1 MTVTYS
7 VENALACALQLA
19 AQGTPT
25 FPVRDDKAPACPG
38 GFNAA
43 TADKDKLT
51 ELWRLYPGSA
61 VGVATGEASG
71 WAVID
76 ADSAKHPESDAWVSE
91 HEEMLSSAYI
101 YETRS
106 GGRHFV
112 FKHVPGLRCG
122 QNVTARGIDI
132 RAEGGYVIFWPAN
145 GCKVIS
151 AAPLA
156 EFPPELIAQIQRP
169 RLIEQPPH
177 KLASSSADGGW
188 FAGASE
194 SLKDEAVDT
203 CLKAIGSSEDVL
215 SHAEWRDI
223 GFACRAAGRFEK
235 FQAWS
240 RRRTDYDEKAE
251 GQMADIEARFAP
263 GGIGVGTLISKARAA
278 GGGAA
283 LDHLIGRARID
294 KAAHVF
300 NPVDAADA
308 ATPNQ
313 GYEPR
318 FRLARDIE
326 PDTRPQLWEGFL
338 RQQSVGILYAPPF
351 AGKTIMAAGLACSV
365 AHGLPF
371 LDRECAQGSSYL
383 IELEGAALLAD
394 NIKAWHRRHGREIPN
409 NIGISEEQVSL
420 TDAGN
425 MEQVA
430 TDIEYFAQLY
440 GACKLVIVDTLSQ
453 ALAGEDENAQGPASS
468 AARALKVL
476 SQRTRAT
483 ILVLHHTGKD
493 LTRGMRGSSV
503 LTAAADSVV
512 RLEEADDGLIQV
524 SVEKLKGGRLTAP
537 AYFRIEEEIL
547 RQDHRGRDEGAAV
560 AVHVRTEEALA
571 IKQQGKIPSKDRLI
585 LDSLA
590 SAPLNAMPD
599 AELQKR
605 FEEENPTGTH
615 VISSIRT
622 AYRRT
627 RDALIDKGKIVRDG
641 NAVKLVDRHR
651 REIKAASVFSNIE
664 QLGGVN

>member
-1 MTVTYS
+1 VTAIP
-7 VENALACALQLA
+7 NNDTALAWALNLA
-19 AQGTPT
+19 KIGVRC
-25 FPVRDDKAPACPG
+25 FPVRDDKAPACPH
-38 GFNAA
+38 GF
-43 TADKDKLT
+43 KDASQDPD
-51 ELWRLYPGSA
+51 ELRRLWECYPA
-61 VGVATGEASG
+61 PLVGVATGKASG
-71 WAVID
+71 ISVID
-76 ADSAKHPESDAWVSE
+76 IDSTKHPEAAEWESE
-91 HEEMLSSAYI
+91 RKEVLQGTYAYG
-101 YETRS
+101 TRS
-106 GGRHFV
+106 GGTHYMFN
-112 FKHVPGLRCG
+112 HVEGLRSG
-122 QNVTARGIDI
+122 QDVTARGVDL
-132 RAEGGYVIFWPAN
+132 RADGGYVVFWPAA
-145 GCKVIS
+145 GSEVLCS
-151 AAPLA
+151 SPRAAFPASILA
-156 EFPPELIAQIQRP
+156 AIQQP
-169 RLIEQPPH
+169 RLINQDARPQA
-177 KLASSSADGGW
+177 ASAQASWLDHASNDLRGQIVTDCLSAIDAKWPTMGNG
-188 FAGASE
+188 
-194 SLKDEAVDT
+194 
-203 CLKAIGSSEDVL
+203 
-215 SHAEWRDI
+215 EWRDV
-223 GFACRAAGRFEK
+223 GFACAAAGHFDRFRE
-235 FQAWS
+235 WS
-240 RRRTDYDEKAE
+240 RNRSDFNGDESERRMDS
-251 GQMADIEARFAP
+251 IERDFKP
-263 GGIGVGTLISKARAA
+263 GGIGIGTLIAKAREA

-283 LDHLIGRARID
+283 IDQLKEQTRID
-294 KAAHVF
+294 RAAHVF
-300 NPVDAADA
+300 DPVEAAGA
-308 ATPNQ
+308 VNQ
-313 GYEPR
+313 AHQPR

-430 TDIEYFAQLY
+430 ADIEYFAHLY

-571 IKQQGKIPSKDRLI
+571 IKQQGKLPSKDRLI

-615 VISSIRT
+615 VLSSIRT

-641 NAVKLVDRHR
+641 NGVKLVDRHR